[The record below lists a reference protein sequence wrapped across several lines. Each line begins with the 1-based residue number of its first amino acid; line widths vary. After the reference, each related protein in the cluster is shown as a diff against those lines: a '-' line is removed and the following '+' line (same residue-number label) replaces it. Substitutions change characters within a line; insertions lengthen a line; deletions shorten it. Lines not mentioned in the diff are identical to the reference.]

1 MENRGGSL
9 SAPRRGKLEGQTEPF
24 PMANGQ
30 TRSFRAPAEV
40 WDALYAA
47 AEREGLNPSA
57 MVIRDWR
64 TLYMGEV
71 QAFQPPRP
79 AAPRG
84 PPWLR
89 RLAG

>member
-1 MENRGGSL
+1 
-9 SAPRRGKLEGQTEPF
+9 
-24 PMANGQ
+24 MANGQ

-79 AAPRG
+79 PAPRG

>member
-1 MENRGGSL
+1 
-9 SAPRRGKLEGQTEPF
+9 
-24 PMANGQ
+24 MANGQ

-47 AEREGLNPSA
+47 AERQGLNPSA

-71 QAFQPPRP
+71 QPFQPPSPPRK
-79 AAPRG
+79 RG
-84 PPWLR
+84 PRWLH

>member
-1 MENRGGSL
+1 M
-9 SAPRRGKLEGQTEPF
+9 
-24 PMANGQ
+24 
-30 TRSFRAPAEV
+30 
-40 WDALYAA
+40 WDALYQA
-47 AEREGLNPSA
+47 AEREGMNPSA